1 MHSIF
6 NSTENAQHTND
17 ARFDE
22 ILNRLRGCQGLV
34 EKELGAYRSI
44 NSPSFK
50 QQQTDRDYLVSIVIP
65 VYNEEATVARVVS
78 RVAALPLNSEIII
91 VDDCSTD
98 KTREI
103 LARVTDMRNVQVI
116 LKDQNAGKGAAL
128 RTGFEH
134 ATGNFVVVQD
144 ADLEYDPR
152 DIPPIIQPLMRGEAD
167 IVYGS
172 RFIGDVVHDESFI
185 HRLGNWVLTQASN
198 LFTGLKLTD
207 METCYKAFTREAM
220 EAVSIDQDRF
230 GIEPEVT
237 AKLARRGFRFKEVP
251 ISFYESRGYDEGKK
265 IGIKDLFNAFWCIGR
280 YGVSD

>member
-1 MHSIF
+1 MTKLS
-6 NSTENAQHTND
+6 NPTKQPNTD
-17 ARFDE
+17 ARFE
-22 ILNRLRGCQGLV
+22 EMLNRLRDCQGLV
-34 EKELGAYRSI
+34 EQELDAYRSTAT
-44 NSPSFK
+44 PAEA
-50 QQQTDRDYLVSIVIP
+50 QGGQETQRDYLLSIVIP

-78 RVAALPLNSEIII
+78 RVAALPLNSELVI

-98 KTREI
+98 GTKAI
-103 LARVTDMRNVQVI
+103 LDRVADLPNVQVI
-116 LKDQNAGKGAAL
+116 SKDKNAGKGAAL

-134 ATGNFVVVQD
+134 ATGDFIIVQD

-152 DIPPIIQPLMRGEAD
+152 DIPPIIQPLLRGEAD

-172 RFIGDVVHDESFI
+172 RFIGDVVHDKSFV
-185 HRLGNWVLTQASN
+185 HRLGNAVLTQASN
-198 LFTGLKLTD
+198 LFSGLKLTD

-220 EAVSIDQDRF
+220 EAVHIEQERF
-230 GIEPEVT
+230 GIEPEIT

-280 YGVSD
+280 YGISD

>member
-1 MHSIF
+1 MTKLS
-6 NSTENAQHTND
+6 NPTKQPNTD
-17 ARFDE
+17 ARFE
-22 ILNRLRGCQGLV
+22 EMLNRLRDCQGLV
-34 EKELGAYRSI
+34 EQELDAYRSTAT
-44 NSPSFK
+44 PAEA
-50 QQQTDRDYLVSIVIP
+50 QGGQETQRDYLLSIVIP

-78 RVAALPLNSEIII
+78 RVAALPLNSELVI

-98 KTREI
+98 GTKAI
-103 LARVTDMRNVQVI
+103 LDRVADLPNVRVI
-116 LKDQNAGKGAAL
+116 SKDKNAGKGAAL

-134 ATGNFVVVQD
+134 ATGDFIIVQD

-152 DIPPIIQPLMRGEAD
+152 DIPPIIQPLLRGEAD

-172 RFIGDVVHDESFI
+172 RFIGDVVHDKSFV
-185 HRLGNWVLTQASN
+185 HRLGNAVLTQASN
-198 LFTGLKLTD
+198 LFSGLKLTD

-220 EAVSIDQDRF
+220 EAVHIEQERF
-230 GIEPEVT
+230 GIEPEIT

-280 YGVSD
+280 YGISD